1 MVRVITLLSTLF
13 ALHLSAC
20 GSGSTPCTYSDST
33 GYSTDCSI
41 DENGQSVTLNEFS
54 SDGEDYVELY
64 NTADEQVDIG
74 NWILTDDVEVG
85 KIDNYDAQ
93 ADLEK
98 FIFPEGTVIAGNS
111 YLAIPKGE
119 TGIAHIFGIS
129 DKGDTISLIASDGS
143 LIDQGQSTDGSTKP
157 SYCRIPD
164 GTGDWQVCELTPGE
178 SNTPVNCGNGQL
190 DGTEECDGSE
200 FGGLTCS
207 DVSNTYTGGTL
218 SCSNKCTILR
228 TSCTTDA
235 GCDAGVVLNEVCH
248 KDSKCGVADVT
259 TNDWFELYNSSTET
273 ISISGCS
280 IQVTKD
286 GSIESQMMIAHVPN
300 MEDLQLE
307 PGAFMLVDN
316 IRTLFK
322 AANDEIVSLLDTN
335 GEAMNSLTTSS
346 ALSSDGDPSSSA
358 CAIDEGTNTPTPGA
372 TNQCVGP

>member
-1 MVRVITLLSTLF
+1 MVRVIALFITLLTV
-13 ALHLSAC
+13 HLSAC
-20 GSGSTPCTYSDST
+20 GGSSTPCTYSDST
-33 GYSTDCSI
+33 GYSADCAI
-41 DENGQSVTLNEFS
+41 DENSQSVTLNEFS
-54 SDGEDYVELY
+54 SDGEDYVEIY

-85 KIDNYDAQ
+85 KIDNYSAQ
-93 ADLEK
+93 ADVEK

-178 SNTPVNCGNGQL
+178 SNTPVNCGNGTI
-190 DGTEECDGSE
+190 DGAEECDGAE

-207 DVSNTYTGGTL
+207 DVSSTYTGGTL
-218 SCSNKCTILR
+218 GCSNKCKIER

-235 GCDAGVVLNEVCH
+235 TCDAGVVLNEVCH

-259 TNDWFELYNSSTET
+259 TNDWFELYNNSQNAV
-273 ISISGCS
+273 SISGCS

-286 GSIESQMMIAHVPN
+286 GSIQSQMMIAHIEG
-300 MEDLQLE
+300 MEDLQIQ
-307 PGAFMLVDN
+307 PGEFMLVDN
-316 IRTLFK
+316 TRSLFR
-322 AANDEIVSLLDTN
+322 AGNDESVSLLGTN
-335 GEAMNSLTTSS
+335 GEALNSLTTSS
-346 ALSSDGDPSSSA
+346 ALSTDGDPNSAA
-358 CAIDEGTNTPTPGA
+358 CAIDEGSSNPSPGT
-372 TNQCVGP
+372 TNQCVGQ